1 MFIAPI
7 LGWTSGQRARIFYK
21 SLKFEVKF
29 LTKFLLLLYSVITL
43 IVAILFMHFS
53 QAIAVLFIMAVSGE
67 IWVLIG
73 FIVGLFP
80 FKL

>member
-7 LGWTSGQRARIFYK
+7 MGWASGQRARIFYQ
-21 SLKFEVKF
+21 SLKFETKL

-43 IVAILFMHFS
+43 FVAILFMHFT
-53 QAIAVLFIMAVSGE
+53 QAIAVLFIIAISGE

-73 FIVGLFP
+73 FLVGLLP
-80 FKL
+80 FKS